1 MTKDGQWVV
10 TKVDGKIA
18 SVSTGYGGAA
28 RVLSGLACLPSADIG
43 EVSCTRLSLEELFD
57 LSETVRWEDLYL
69 TGSPYRK
76 LVWKAMFD
84 LTHGPSGALPPRLV
98 SYSGL
103 AESIGKG
110 SGVRNVAHAVG
121 QNPVCVIIPCHLVI
135 PKEALSRIRDLE
147 EESSLFKWK
156 TLYMLDGGVD
166 YGEYALGAE
175 WKRQLIR
182 MHMNR

>member
-1 MTKDGQWVV
+1 MKKDGQWII

-18 SVSTGYGGAA
+18 SVSVDYRGAA
-28 RVLSGLACLPSADIG
+28 QVLSALAASQPAGID
-43 EVSCTRLSLEELFD
+43 EVRCSKLSLDELFA

-69 TGSPYRK
+69 IGSPYRK
-76 LVWKAMFD
+76 MVWKALFD
-84 LTHGPSGALPPRLV
+84 ITHGPDGPSDPKLV

-121 QNPVCVIIPCHLVI
+121 LNPVCVIIPCHLVI
-135 PKEALSRIRDLE
+135 PKEALHRIHDLE
-147 EESSLFKWK
+147 EENSLFKWK
-156 TLYMLDGGVD
+156 TLYMVDGGVD
-166 YGEYALGAE
+166 YGEYAHGAE